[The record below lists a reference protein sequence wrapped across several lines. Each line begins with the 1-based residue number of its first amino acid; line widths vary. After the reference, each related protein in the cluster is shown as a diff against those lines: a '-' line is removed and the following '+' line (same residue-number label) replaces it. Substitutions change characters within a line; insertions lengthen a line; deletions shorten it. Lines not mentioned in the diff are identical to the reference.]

1 MLALWGVS
9 VEAVISKSFSLSLR
23 CPPTSGEWASDVLQQ
38 WISRLLPDHQQQH
51 PLISGELFRNG
62 HAPPCPQDSGEGAA
76 VLCAETIVRT
86 SEPAQVYSNIQSLE
100 FCCARDLRQPA
111 SRVAFGKVRRPFL
124 TFFCNTAHCGYCG
137 WSPWTEATCSES
149 LGPGFLCGNICKLD
163 TDMIFRKDVLN
174 THQHSPRTKTL

>member
-1 MLALWGVS
+1 MSTNFWRVG
-9 VEAVISKSFSLSLR
+9 
-23 CPPTSGEWASDVLQQ
+23 SDVLQQ

-111 SRVAFGKVRRPFL
+111 SRVDSQRQRVRQRGFFWGKSHTSFLKHRWQKNSLFSSLSAHQTRGAWVLSMGRLPAPHRLPPYAVTHSSISRRNHALVFHGHRAVSV
-124 TFFCNTAHCGYCG
+124 CRRVCG
-137 WSPWTEATCSES
+137 
-149 LGPGFLCGNICKLD
+149 LF
-163 TDMIFRKDVLN
+163 
-174 THQHSPRTKTL
+174 